1 MISWAG
7 HGEDQI
13 LRRMLINRPPGTYI
27 DIGAAHPKFGSV
39 TFALY
44 ELGWRGIS
52 IEPREEL
59 SKYWRKIRPSDL
71 LINAALT
78 IEGVDGF
85 ISNQGFRSKFTGENE
100 RKSGTSYSKTSALS
114 TAKLTAI
121 TNEELN
127 ISPTFIKIDIEG
139 NEYKIV
145 ESLLTNGF
153 SPEVW
158 IIEVI
163 DQSNSEH
170 VRRDSSK
177 EMNILMESHKYQ
189 MALFDGVNEWY
200 VEKSSEALN
209 RNIWAPAYPGVENF
223 IPFHLTINYRIR
235 NYIHA
240 KRQYISKQIK
250 KIVLKIIVRN

>member
-1 MISWAG
+1 VISWAG

-13 LRRMLINRPPGTYI
+13 LRRILINRPPGTYI

-39 TFALY
+39 TFSLY

-52 IEPREEL
+52 IEPRAEL
-59 SKYWRKIRPSDL
+59 SKYWRKIRPNDL

-78 IEGVDGF
+78 IEGKDGF
-85 ISNQGFRSKFTGENE
+85 ISNQGFRSKFIGENE
-100 RKSGTSYSKTSALS
+100 RISGISYSKTNALS
-114 TAKLTAI
+114 TAQLSNI
-121 TNEELN
+121 TNEKLQM
-127 ISPTFIKIDIEG
+127 SPTFIKIDIEG

-145 ESLLTNGF
+145 ESLLTSGF
-153 SPEVW
+153 APEIW

-163 DQSNSEH
+163 DQFNSEH

-177 EMNILMESHKYQ
+177 EMKILLESHKYR

-200 VEKSSEALN
+200 VEESSEALN

-235 NYIHA
+235 NYIHSRR
-240 KRQYISKQIK
+240 KKISKQVK
-250 KIVLKIIVRN
+250 KILSKVFKSK

>member
-1 MISWAG
+1 VISWAG

-13 LRRMLINRPPGTYI
+13 LQRILINRSPGTYI

-39 TFALY
+39 TFAMY

-59 SKYWRKIRPSDL
+59 SKYWRKIRPKDL
-71 LINAALT
+71 FINSALT
-78 IEGVDGF
+78 IEGKDGF
-85 ISNQGFRSKFTGENE
+85 ISNHGFRSKFMEESE
-100 RKSGTSYSKTSALS
+100 RIYGIGYSKTSALS
-114 TAKLTAI
+114 TAQLSDITSEKLI
-121 TNEELN
+121 KP
-127 ISPTFIKIDIEG
+127 PTFIKIDIEG

-145 ESLLTNGF
+145 ESLLTNSF
-153 SPEVW
+153 FPEIW

-163 DQSNSEH
+163 DQFNFEH
-170 VRRDSSK
+170 IRRDSSK
-177 EMNILMESHKYQ
+177 ELKILLESYEYR

-235 NYIHA
+235 NYIHS
-240 KRQYISKQIK
+240 KRQTISKQAK
-250 KIVLKIIVRN
+250 KISKVFRSK